1 MAGDSHKKTFLI
13 LTVFISI
20 IAVGLTVVAFSTDNW
35 VKFTGSKHNDTGCDK
50 NKSDDSCTT
59 NGRFGLFRGD
69 NEINY
74 NFGPRDRKS
83 KVICTD
89 GWCSYYT
96 VRIDLGETL
105 DNTEAGTAYIK
116 NISSIYTK
124 AKDKGENVHDWEY
137 GLFGFGYWVTILVM
151 LSLGIVWGLVTIS
164 FTVFNIFGKPIE
176 TITGPL
182 GLYLWNLLGLIFML
196 IGVILFAVLFQTNF
210 AKNVLPQND
219 YGYHTFR
226 TDSSLDY
233 SFYFTVGSLVGFL
246 LNLLLLMFSGYSVR
260 CACTQEANKAID
272 NGIILY

>member
-20 IAVGLTVVAFSTDNW
+20 IAVGLTVAAFSTDNW
-35 VKFTGSKHNDTGCDK
+35 VTFTGSKSNNTGCDK
-50 NKSDDSCTT
+50 NISDDACTT
-59 NGRFGLFRGD
+59 YGSFGLFRGD
-69 NEINY
+69 NGINY
-74 NFGPRDRKS
+74 YFGMRLRIS
-83 KVICTD
+83 QVICTD
-89 GWCSYYT
+89 GWCTYYT
-96 VRIDLGETL
+96 VRTEETL
-105 DNTEAGTAYIK
+105 DTEAGKDYIK
-116 NISSIYTK
+116 NISSIYTET
-124 AKDKGENVHDWEY
+124 KDSGENVHEWEY
-137 GLFGFGYWVTILVM
+137 GLFGFGYWVSILVM

-182 GLYLWNLLGLIFML
+182 GLYLWNLLGLIFMS

-210 AKNVLPQND
+210 AENVLPQND
-219 YGYHTFR
+219 YKYHTFR
-226 TDSSLDY
+226 TESSLDY

-246 LNLLLLMFSGYSVR
+246 LNLVLLMFSGYSVR